1 MTSESELENSIAY
14 YLSPVG
20 LIRLQASAKGITSI
34 KIIKDKNDAD
44 EQKKKHKLQTLHS
57 YVNLTDNKPLDEALI
72 WLDDYFCRPEELR
85 KAPSKEL
92 PPLDLPTRGNF
103 ISKVWLLL
111 TQNVPLGH
119 TITYGE
125 LAKLA
130 GRPAASRA
138 AGQAMRTN
146 PVSILVPCH
155 RVLPKS
161 GGVGRYSG
169 GEGSSTKQWLLDHE
183 KILKKSVHAKPGK
196 PK

>member
-1 MTSESELENSIAY
+1 MTSESELESASAY

-20 LIRLQASAKGITSI
+20 LIRLQASTKGITSI
-34 KIIKDKNDAD
+34 KIVKDKDDTNNL
-44 EQKKKHKLQTLHS
+44 KKKHKLHTLHS
-57 YVNLTDNKPLDEALI
+57 YINLADNKPLDEALI
-72 WLDDYFCRPEELR
+72 WLDDYFCRPEELCKDTK
-85 KAPSKEL
+85 KAL

-103 ISKVWLLL
+103 IRKVWLLL
-111 TQNVPLGH
+111 TQNVPLGQ

-155 RVLPKS
+155 RVLPRS

-183 KILKKSVHAKPGK
+183 KRSLADSFW
-196 PK
+196 